1 MLIPKKIEKEFIYSL
16 ILDDHKKFKEVILEN
31 KLDYERILSI
41 ISHNRIEYFVLNKL
55 DNVLNLNELP
65 INFLDKLKKNY
76 FKKSIPTLKIIE
88 KVFLLSEKL
97 LESNIEH
104 VFLKGISLYDQN
116 SIYMRP
122 MRDIDILVNPEAI

>member
-16 ILDDHKKFKEVILEN
+16 ILDDHKKFKEVILGN

-76 FKKSIPTLKIIE
+76 FKIIE
-88 KVFLLSEKL
+88 PKK
-97 LESNIEH
+97 
-104 VFLKGISLYDQN
+104 
-116 SIYMRP
+116 R
-122 MRDIDILVNPEAI
+122 